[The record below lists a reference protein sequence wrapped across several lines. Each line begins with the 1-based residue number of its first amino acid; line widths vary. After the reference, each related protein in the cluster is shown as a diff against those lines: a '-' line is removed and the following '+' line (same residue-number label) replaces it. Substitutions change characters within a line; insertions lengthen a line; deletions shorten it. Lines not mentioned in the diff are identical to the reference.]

1 MRREVSRPARAS
13 GPLRSASASRP
24 RRRRRRSWP
33 SRCAVAR
40 ARPATN
46 PRWWLMM
53 DAWLSPKKPA
63 RTEAAMSRTG
73 PRPTGSTRP
82 NSPASIDQSPP
93 SVPANPNDRAWP
105 ASGVDKA
112 VSSVNIGAMNR
123 RTFVLLSGTASGS
136 LLGSRAW
143 SRGAG
148 WIPRSA
154 DGRLVFSLDAQ
165 RRWTLSYHDAGDP
178 RSARPRRRVG
188 GRSGGGSGGYPWLT
202 WKMSPYHGVRH
213 QRVPSSWSEA
223 RRMASPWR
231 RLSPTGPR
239 GRRRPSP

>member
-1 MRREVSRPARAS
+1 M
-13 GPLRSASASRP
+13 
-24 RRRRRRSWP
+24 
-33 SRCAVAR
+33 
-40 ARPATN
+40 
-46 PRWWLMM
+46 
-53 DAWLSPKKPA
+53 SPKKPA
-63 RTEAAMSRTG
+63 RTEAAMFRTG

-112 VSSVNIGAMNR
+112 ASGMNIGAMNR

-165 RRWTLSYHDAGDP
+165 RRWTLSYHDAGTPVPLVLDAELAVGLSGSRWVP
-178 RSARPRRRVG
+178 LADLEDVTVSRRSAPAGAELVVRGSTDGVAVEAAFADGAPGEAAAITVTLSPD
-188 GRSGGGSGGYPWLT
+188 RSQGLAR
-202 WKMSPYHGVRH
+202 GVRYC
-213 QRVPSSWSEA
+213 A
-223 RRMASPWR
+223 
-231 RLSPTGPR
+231 T
-239 GRRRPSP
+239 RP